1 MNQDSDF
8 VAICWLHVTDYM
20 RGWMRST
27 LGGTLIV
34 RNEPVLSVRHL
45 DGMDRAFRMEA
56 DDTIPTDRTPGN
68 AISATWYN
76 ALAAGISIDPLVME
90 RMYGVTRELL
100 RQYVPILCPVMAISS
115 DGILTPW
122 TGDIY
127 FGKQQAVAIQRLLRE
142 AFWRAVAIF
151 SIGYANEH
159 PGGDYP
165 QVEMVES
172 FCRQTGTDDLYV
184 EPIRREWQRR
194 QRRERES
201 LGLGNVDAANTSCSS
216 RL

>member
-1 MNQDSDF
+1 MNQDSNF
-8 VAICWLHVTDYM
+8 VTICWFHVTDYM

-27 LGGTLIV
+27 LGGTLVV
-34 RNEPVLSVRHL
+34 RNEPVLSIRHL

-56 DDTIPTDRTPGN
+56 DDTIPTGRTPGN
-68 AISATWYN
+68 AISSTWYN
-76 ALAAGISIDPLVME
+76 ALVAGMSIDALAME
-90 RMYGVTRELL
+90 REYGVTEELL
-100 RQYVPILCPVMAISS
+100 RQYVPIVCPMMAISP
-115 DGILTPW
+115 DGILVPW

-127 FGKQQAVAIQRLLRE
+127 FGKQQTVAIQRQLRV

-159 PGGDYP
+159 PEGDYP

-194 QRRERES
+194 QRRERE
-201 LGLGNVDAANTSCSS
+201 
-216 RL
+216 